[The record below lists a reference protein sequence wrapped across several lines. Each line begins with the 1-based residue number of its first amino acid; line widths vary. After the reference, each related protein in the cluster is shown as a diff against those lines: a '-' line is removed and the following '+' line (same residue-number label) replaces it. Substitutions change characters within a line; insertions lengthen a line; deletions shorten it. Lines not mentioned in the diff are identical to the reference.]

1 MYTIRYSMIRAT
13 EVVQDTV
20 VEVEAALASAP
31 REQMEERTVEMV
43 RTAPADQEEMAQ
55 DLTCQR

>member
-1 MYTIRYSMIRAT
+1 MAS

-20 VEVEAALASAP
+20 AEVGAAPAP
-31 REQMEERTVEMV
+31 APPEQMEERMEVMV